1 MDSYISL
8 VGSLLA
14 IPFVYLLTRHIL
26 RWIFSFLPQKITV
39 KLKTK
44 NGNEYKRKVY
54 VSKEDELLKSLDA
67 VIAKAKAA
75 KDLGASG

>member
-1 MDSYISL
+1 MDSYIFL

-14 IPFVYLLTRHIL
+14 MPFVYLLTRHVL
-26 RWIFSFLPQKITV
+26 RWLFSFLPQKVTV
-39 KLKTK
+39 KLKTES
-44 NGNEYKRKVY
+44 GSEYKRQVY
-54 VSKEDELLKSLDA
+54 LSKDDELLKSLDA